1 VVDAGASPGISGA
14 LHVVA
19 AARQAL
25 AGGHP
30 ALPWPVLKAW
40 PAWALGADAPT
51 RQRWA
56 VLGLRWH
63 ARALRRSID
72 GTHWQAA
79 EALLPRPV
87 FQAALAVAADDER
100 SGLGSGVCVL
110 PPVDGFAEQV
120 QATGRDIAVAAL
132 DPPALRT
139 AVAAA
144 LGASPLEL
152 PAAAARAWLTWAHSL
167 PVPPP
172 LHEELPT

>member
-1 VVDAGASPGISGA
+1 VADPAASPGIAGA

-25 AGGHP
+25 AAGHP
-30 ALPWPVLKAW
+30 ALPWPLLKAW
-40 PAWALGADAPT
+40 PEWALGADEPT

-72 GTHWQAA
+72 GAHWHAA
-79 EALLPRPV
+79 EALLPRAI

-100 SGLGSGVCVL
+100 SGLGTHSMLL
-110 PPVDGFAEQV
+110 PAAEVFAEQV
-120 QATGRDIAVAAL
+120 QATGRDIAIAAL

-144 LGASPLEL
+144 VGASHLDL
-152 PAAAARAWLTWAHSL
+152 PAAAARAWLTWADTLS
-167 PVPPP
+167 
-172 LHEELPT
+172 LHEELPA